1 MGIKYAA
8 NEKAFLKWDHDM
20 AYVLGYIFAD
30 GGLENSPSIR
40 GKYLRVTSND
50 QESILFVKKFLSA
63 AHPIVKL
70 PPSGPASKGCYFMR
84 IGSHAIYNNLTH
96 YGLYPNKSLTIQMP
110 KIPKKFLSDFVRGN
124 FDGDGC
130 VYIERKRNKEGT
142 LILKRLRIVFTSG
155 SKRFLEQLAYT
166 LYESGRVGLAPI
178 RISHRSYQIQYGAR
192 ASVELFKFLY
202 VHFPNTLYLS
212 RKFDIFKEY
221 FRLRPQKIDRK
232 VRKIIMA

>member
-1 MGIKYAA
+1 MGIKYSV
-8 NEKAFLKWDHDM
+8 NEKAFLKWSHDM

-30 GGLENSPSIR
+30 GGMEYSPSIR

-50 QESILFVKKFLSA
+50 KESILFVKNFLSA
-63 AHPIVKL
+63 AHPIIKL
-70 PPSGPASKGCYFMR
+70 PPSRPASRGCYFMR
-84 IGSHAIYNNLTH
+84 IGSHAIYNNLTK

-110 KIPKKFLSDFVRGN
+110 KIPKKFLADFVRGN

-130 VYIERKRNKEGT
+130 VYIERKRNKEGK

-155 SKRFLEQLAYT
+155 SKRFLEQLAYA
-166 LYESGRVGLAPI
+166 LYESGHVDLVSVRT
-178 RISHRSYQIQYGAR
+178 SHRSYQIQYGAR

-202 VHFPNTLYLS
+202 HDFPNTLYLS

-232 VRKIIMA
+232 VLQLMA

>member
-1 MGIKYAA
+1 MGIKYSV
-8 NEKAFLKWDHDM
+8 NEKAFLKWGHDM

-30 GGLENSPSIR
+30 GGMENSPSIR

-50 QESILFVKKFLSA
+50 KESILFVRNFLSA

-84 IGSHAIYNNLTH
+84 VGSHAIYNSLVN
-96 YGLYPNKSLTIQMP
+96 YGLHPNKSLTIQMP
-110 KIPKKFLSDFVRGN
+110 KIPKKFLADFVRGN

-130 VYIERKRNKEGT
+130 VYIEKQRNKEGK

-155 SKRFLEQLAYT
+155 SKRFLEQLAHA
-166 LYESGRVGLAPI
+166 LYESGQVNLVPVRT
-178 RISHRSYQIQYGAR
+178 SHRSYQIQYGAR
-192 ASVELFKFLY
+192 DSVGLFKFLY
-202 VHFPNTLYLS
+202 GHFPNTLYLS

-221 FRLRPQKIDRK
+221 FRLKPQRIDGK
-232 VRKIIMA
+232 VLKIMA